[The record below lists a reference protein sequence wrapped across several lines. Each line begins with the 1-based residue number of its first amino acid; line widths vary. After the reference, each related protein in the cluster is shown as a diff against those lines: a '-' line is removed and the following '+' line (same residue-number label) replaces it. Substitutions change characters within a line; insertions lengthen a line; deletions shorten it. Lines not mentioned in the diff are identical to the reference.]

1 MRKGQRRKE
10 HIRANRKQAPRRNAH
25 KRNNPAFGARF
36 DPQTMR
42 EIANDA
48 IGGLLG
54 RALGIDFVAMIERAG
69 ERPPGTEA
77 TPEGLVAKEN
87 VN

>member
-1 MRKGQRRKE
+1 
-10 HIRANRKQAPRRNAH
+10 
-25 KRNNPAFGARF
+25 
-36 DPQTMR
+36 MR